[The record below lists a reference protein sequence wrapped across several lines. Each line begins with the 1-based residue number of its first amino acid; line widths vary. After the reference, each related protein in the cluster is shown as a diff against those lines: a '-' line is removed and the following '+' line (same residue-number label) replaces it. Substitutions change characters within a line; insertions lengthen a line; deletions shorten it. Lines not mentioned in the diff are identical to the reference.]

1 MRRLL
6 PAFLALLCAAPA
18 LAAVPDPSRSSIS
31 CLVTCPQGDFPV
43 VVQVH
48 DLANNPIA
56 NSTVALLFC
65 VGGKPDAAQDVP
77 TFRLC
82 CDNLCAAPIIQ
93 TTNSVGIAVFQIEG
107 GGHNLNAGACMVFA
121 DGVLLGSRP
130 IVSLDTDGNLNVD
143 AADIAFVTGAAG
155 SSNSLA
161 DFNCS
166 GVVDATD
173 LGFVENHAGHACH
186 CPVPGHERT
195 WGNLKLLY
203 R

>member
-6 PAFLALLCAAPA
+6 LACLALLSAAPA
-18 LAAVPDPSRSSIS
+18 LAAVPDPSHSSIS
-31 CLVTCPQGDFPV
+31 CLVACPQGDFPV

-77 TFRLC
+77 TFGLC
-82 CDNLCAAPIIQ
+82 CDNLCAAPIVA
-93 TTNSVGIAVFQIEG
+93 TTNGAGVAVFQIEG
-107 GGHNLNAGACMVFA
+107 GGHNLNSGACMVFA

-130 IVSLDTDGNLNVD
+130 IVSLDVNGNFNVD
-143 AADIAFVTGAAG
+143 AADVAFVAGALG
-155 SSNSLA
+155 SSDPLA
-161 DFNCS
+161 DFNCN

-173 LGFVENHAGHACH
+173 LSFVQNHAGHACH
-186 CPVPGHERT
+186 CPVPVRKGT
-195 WGNLKLLY
+195 WGNVKLLY